1 MKLLKLLFIRHAQ
14 SVGNQQKRMQ
24 GQGEFELSEEG
35 KHQAEKLAHRLF
47 TEGWRPSYVYT
58 SPLKR
63 TVQTTE
69 ILLSR
74 FLIDPLPSTISD
86 LIDGDSEGDAP
97 ISELMPPPANLD
109 LANNDFA
116 ARSPTPQPSSTPALS
131 TRLQSFQ
138 TRDGNITVEYADE
151 LQEHQNGIFQG
162 LTWSEARAKYPDLCH
177 ALESSPDW
185 IPIPGAESLES
196 ARNRAHQ
203 FIQHLLDRH
212 TDGEQIWVVTHSWIM
227 QHLISEL
234 MGCDRSWRLHAHNTA
249 LFEFWIDRSRWHR
262 TDPNRFNTDL
272 WQIRR
277 FNDYGHL
284 GSG

>member
-74 FLIDPLPSTISD
+74 FLIDPLPSNVRD

-97 ISELMPPPANLD
+97 ISELAPPANLD
-109 LANNDFA
+109 PANLNIA
-116 ARSPTPQPSSTPALS
+116 KPTSRHLTNSTPPL
-131 TRLQSFQ
+131 RLAFQ
-138 TRDGNITVEYADE
+138 TRDGDITVEYADE

-162 LTWSEARAKYPDLCH
+162 LTWAEARAKYPDLCH

-185 IPIPGAESLES
+185 IPIPGAESLEA

-203 FIQHLLDRH
+203 FIQRLLDRH
-212 TDGEQIWVVTHSWIM
+212 TDGDQIWVITHSWMM

-249 LFEFWIDRSRWHR
+249 LFEFWIDRSRWQR
-262 TDPNRFNTDL
+262 TDQNRLNTDL

-284 GSG
+284 GNG